1 MKHGETTPRASVLH
15 LLKFWKTFVVVLV
28 PLICLPL
35 LFVDK
40 DDEKVRKRD
49 PLLYDT
55 VSAWQTIPTPIA
67 FCRTINMQPLNANAE
82 SGTRRM

>member
-1 MKHGETTPRASVLH
+1 MKQGETASRAAVLH
-15 LLKFWKTFVVVLV
+15 LLKFWRTFVVVLV

-49 PLLYDT
+49 PLAT
-55 VSAWQTIPTPIA
+55 
-67 FCRTINMQPLNANAE
+67 
-82 SGTRRM
+82 

>member
-1 MKHGETTPRASVLH
+1 MKQGETASRAAVLH
-15 LLKFWKTFVVVLV
+15 LLKFWRTFVVVLV

-49 PLLYDT
+49 PLATLS
-55 VSAWQTIPTPIA
+55 VSADATIPISDSDCSPSV
-67 FCRTINMQPLNANAE
+67 R
-82 SGTRRM
+82 